1 MSDLPIDPVP
11 QKIQA
16 TSMQPM
22 KAAKPIRVTK
32 DSEDSSANIAELLK
46 QNNGQDIQ
54 ILFFNNK
61 TQIDKTTSFYE
72 ICKEPVSAENKTQV
86 PSQIKDLMA

>member
-16 TSMQPM
+16 ISTQPM

-32 DSEDSSANIAELLK
+32 DSEDSSANIADLLK
-46 QNNGQDIQ
+46 
-54 ILFFNNK
+54 
-61 TQIDKTTSFYE
+61 
-72 ICKEPVSAENKTQV
+72 
-86 PSQIKDLMA
+86 